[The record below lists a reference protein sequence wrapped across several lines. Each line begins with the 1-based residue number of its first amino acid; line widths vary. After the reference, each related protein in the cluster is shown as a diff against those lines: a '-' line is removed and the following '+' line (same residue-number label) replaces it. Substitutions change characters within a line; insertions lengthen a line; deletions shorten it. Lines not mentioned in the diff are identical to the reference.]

1 MKIYSN
7 KNKPNIISSLTRF
20 QPMIQK
26 NRILS
31 GVLVLFSISLF
42 AQNRKEDFVAKK
54 YTYQTLSPYQKHLF
68 EDFINDEI
76 PSGKKIGEVL
86 TNKTS
91 LRSKTRLAEALL
103 FRNKVGDKENAAE
116 ILTWILKNQHRDE
129 NTKIYGIWKT
139 NIDDD
144 KFDQNWR
151 EFIGC
156 DLIIIR
162 QKYSHLLPKDIL
174 KEMEI
179 GLVHAARGALKRN
192 VGADYTNISIMSA
205 FLMDYVGTEFKIEEL
220 KTAGLKKAHDVFN
233 LYQSHKTFSEY
244 NSPTY
249 YGVTLVA
256 IALWRELALSPEIK
270 QMGQT
275 LEKEFWHEATTFY
288 NANLK
293 NMPGPYFRG
302 YGMDMQKYFSI
313 MGIWV
318 AIAVDNEKQAP
329 MPTTTDGPKYGEMS
343 NIAPIFNLGL
353 SIPKADLAAL
363 KVFTAPRFI
372 SRTVPNKYLGDSL
385 KQVTA
390 MINKDWMMGGVW
402 GNRRIWNQIKT
413 GAIHWKTAD
422 GDVAWLLVPGNGKT
436 NVKVSKTTMSVYLA
450 DPKATHI
457 ELYISVESAV
467 ADSFTDKVWT
477 LPSMTMN
484 VNTTLKRMPAEK
496 VDSALFE
503 KEQAVAESCSNVIKV
518 VYEVPAL
525 WDAEKPLL
533 DITPKK

>member
-1 MKIYSN
+1 MLLSVV
-7 KNKPNIISSLTRF
+7 
-20 QPMIQK
+20 MI
-26 NRILS
+26 
-31 GVLVLFSISLF
+31 LFSISLF
-42 AQNRKEDFVAKK
+42 AQNRKEAIVVKK
-54 YTYQTLSPYQKHLF
+54 YTYQTLSPYQKQVF

-76 PSGKKIGEVL
+76 PTGKKITEVL

-103 FRNKVGDKENAAE
+103 FRNKAGDKENAAE

-162 QKYSHLLPKDIL
+162 QKYSHLLPEDIQ
-174 KEMEI
+174 KEIEV

-205 FLMDYVGTEFKIEEL
+205 FLMDYVGTEFNREEL
-220 KTAGLKKAHDVFN
+220 KMAGLKKAHDVFN

-288 NANLK
+288 NANLQ

-313 MGIWV
+313 MGIWI

-363 KVFTAPRFI
+363 KEFTEPRFL

-385 KQVTA
+385 KLVTA

-422 GDVAWLLVPGNGKT
+422 GDIAWLLVPGNGKA

-484 VNTTLKRMPAEK
+484 VNTTLKRMPVEK
-496 VDSALFE
+496 VDSSLFE
-503 KEQAVAESCSNVIKV
+503 KEQAVSESCSNVIKV
-518 VYEVPAL
+518 VYEVPAS
-525 WDAEKPLL
+525 WDAAKPLL

>member
-1 MKIYSN
+1 MKNVILFTVVYLLN
-7 KNKPNIISSLTRF
+7 TAF
-20 QPMIQK
+20 VFGQK
-26 NRILS
+26 DALY
-31 GVLVLFSISLF
+31 
-42 AQNRKEDFVAKK
+42 AKK
-54 YTYQTLSPYQKHLF
+54 YTYATLSPYQKHLF

-162 QKYSHLLPKDIL
+162 EKYSLLLPKDIL

-205 FLMDYVGTEFKIEEL
+205 FLMNYVGTEFKIEEL
-220 KTAGLKKAHDVFN
+220 KMAGLKKAHEVFD

-270 QMGQT
+270 QMGQM
-275 LEKEFWHEATTFY
+275 LEKEFWHEASAFY

-313 MGIWV
+313 MGIWI

-329 MPTTTDGPKYGEMS
+329 MPPTTDGPKYGEMS
-343 NIAPIFNLGL
+343 NIALIFNLGL
-353 SIPKADLAAL
+353 SIPKADLDAL
-363 KVFTAPRFI
+363 KEFTVPRFI

-390 MINKDWMMGGVW
+390 MIRKDWMMGGVW

-422 GDVAWLLVPGNGKT
+422 GDIEWMLVPGNGKT
-436 NVKVSKTTMSVYLA
+436 NVKVSKTDMNLYLA
-450 DPKATHI
+450 DSKATSI
-457 ELYISVESAV
+457 ELFVSVKNAGV
-467 ADSFTDKVWT
+467 DSFTDKVWA
-477 LPSMTMN
+477 LPAMTMN
-484 VNTTLKRMPAEK
+484 INTALKRVQTEK
-496 VDSALFE
+496 IDSALFE
-503 KEQAVAESCSNVIKV
+503 NEQAVSDPCSNVIKI
-518 VYEVPAL
+518 VYEIPAS
-525 WDAEKPLL
+525 WDAAKPLL
-533 DITPKK
+533 EITPKK